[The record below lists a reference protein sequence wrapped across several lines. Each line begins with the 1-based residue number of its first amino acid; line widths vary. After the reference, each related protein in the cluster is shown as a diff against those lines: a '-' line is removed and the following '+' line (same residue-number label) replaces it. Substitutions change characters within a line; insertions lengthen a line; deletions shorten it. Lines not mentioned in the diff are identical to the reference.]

1 MLTPEQVAGLNVAFE
16 QLTEPITEYLMRD
29 IARRVS
35 EAGQFTS
42 TAAYQI
48 WRAQNLGKSREE
60 IEKAVAEILGK
71 TIPEVRRL
79 FYQSAEVGYY
89 FDISHL
95 NPEAIP
101 FTENTS
107 VQQIV
112 SAAVQ
117 MAEVGLRNI
126 TQTMGF
132 VAPDGQVYELTT
144 AYQKACDFAFMQ
156 IITGASDYNTAIY
169 QACAKLAS
177 RGIKTIDYASGIHTT
192 LETAVRRNMMGGL
205 GLMVE
210 EISQKN
216 HDDFGADGWEIS
228 AHAACAPDHE
238 PIQGKQYPDKEYQA
252 LNNSLVRRIGTLN
265 CGHNAFPILLG
276 INAPQYTAEELEQ
289 LRLDNAK
296 GVDYE
301 GRHFDTVYD
310 ATQYQR
316 QIERSIR
323 AQKNR
328 VSVCKA
334 QGNEKRLQTNKIKL
348 QRLREEYKRFCKAT
362 GLREQNERLH
372 VSGFEKGWEEPK
384 IEKTDDRK
392 LWKEYN
398 AIKKNV
404 IDDSD
409 FGSITSDAILHFK
422 ANQKYIAKD
431 GEFNIEDAKNDY
443 REFIESVPDRIRTV
457 LQYAFDTTPF
467 VETSDINVVFAYFP
481 KKEAIAYNPR
491 GENFAESKFGIAIT
505 HELGHRVDDM
515 FQFTENN
522 VALREAVD
530 VAARTIENNRSKFV
544 DYSWENDEDG
554 FLSDIF
560 SAVDQSDIFIAG
572 HPPNYWEIP
581 GNREAEIYA
590 NLFSLEAM
598 NDQKK
603 LGYLRK
609 NFPEIMQEY
618 DKMGF
623 EV

>member
-1 MLTPEQVAGLNVAFE
+1 MLSSEQVAGLNVAFE
-16 QLTEPITEYLMRD
+16 QLAQPITDYLIQD

-35 EAGQFTS
+35 EAGQLTS

-48 WRAQNLGKSREE
+48 WRAQNLGKSRKE
-60 IEKAVAEILGK
+60 IERAVADILEK
-71 TIPEVRRL
+71 TVSEVHRL
-79 FYQSAEVGYY
+79 FTQSAQVGYD
-89 FDISHL
+89 FDINRL
-95 NPEAIP
+95 NPDAIP
-101 FTENTS
+101 FDQNTS
-107 VQQIV
+107 IQQIV

-117 MAEVGLRNI
+117 MAEDDLRNI

-132 VAPDGQVYELTT
+132 IAPDGQVYELTT
-144 AYQKACDFAFMQ
+144 AYQKACDFAFTQ
-156 IITGASDYNTAIY
+156 VVTGAADYNTAIY

-177 RGIKTIDYASGIHTT
+177 QGIKTIDYASGIHTT
-192 LETAVRRNMMGGL
+192 LEAAVRRNMMGGL

-216 HDDFGADGWEIS
+216 HDDLGADGWEIS

-252 LNNSLVRRIGTLN
+252 LNSRLVRRIGTLN
-265 CGHNAFPILLG
+265 CGHDAFPILLG

-289 LRLDNAK
+289 FRLDNAK

-334 QGNEKRLQTNKIKL
+334 QGNEKRLQTNQIKL

-372 VSGFEKGWEEPK
+372 VSGFEKGWKEPK

-398 AIKKNV
+398 IIN

-422 ANQKYIAKD
+422 TNQKYITKD

-443 REFIESVPDRIRTV
+443 RDFIESVPDRIRTV
-457 LQYAFDTTPF
+457 LQYAFDTTPL
-467 VETSDINVVFAYFP
+467 VETSNINVVFAYFP

-491 GENFAESKFGIAIT
+491 EEIFAESKFGIAIT
-505 HELGHRVDDM
+505 HELGHRIDDL

-522 VALREAVD
+522 AALREAVD

-560 SAVDQSDIFIAG
+560 SAIDMSDIYAAG
-572 HPPNYWEIP
+572 HKEGYWQRP
-581 GNREAEIYA
+581 GIREAEIYA
-590 NLFSLEAM
+590 NLFSLEAVG
-598 NDQKK
+598 DQKK
-603 LGYLRK
+603 LQYLREH
-609 NFPEIMQEY
+609 FPEIMQEY
-618 DKMGF
+618 DKMEF